1 MSYRYFLSLLSL
13 AILLLFSA
21 CSEDDLGG
29 VDPGRDSDPSLADE
43 SFDSISSVSSGS
55 SSSSGSSG
63 QGESDT
69 MSNEGLITAGE
80 WNDLDNWDF
89 WKQVNQDSTFF
100 SMRDLWGFYTDG
112 RVSIAA
118 TNNGRAAVN
127 AEISIAKDGDIY
139 WTTRTDNHGR
149 AELWVDPFSDGPSD
163 LSDYEL
169 LVNGNLHPARLVN
182 ADQGAVQI
190 SIGNSPSE
198 ERIEIS
204 FIVDATGSMSDEL
217 QFLKDDMADVISR
230 VRASGYGSDIKTSA
244 VFYRDT
250 EDEYLIRQSDF
261 SSDLSRTLDFIKAQS
276 ARGGG
281 DYPEAV
287 HNGLDVGINELSWS
301 SLAITKLA
309 FLILDAP
316 PHKDEQVKDMIR
328 RATKNAAAQGIK
340 IIPVTASGIQKDT
353 ELLMRQLSILTN
365 GTYVFITNDSGIG
378 NDHIEATVGDY
389 EVEFLNDL
397 MVRLILKY
405 SE

>member
-1 MSYRYFLSLLSL
+1 MPIRYYLSLLSL
-13 AILLLFSA
+13 AILLVFTA
-21 CSEDDLGG
+21 CSEGDLGG
-29 VDPGRDSDPSLADE
+29 VDPGRDSDPSLTDD
-43 SFDSISSVSSGS
+43 SFDSSSSIGASSE
-55 SSSSGSSG
+55 SSSGSST
-63 QGESDT
+63 QGEPDT
-69 MSNEGLITAGE
+69 TSSEGLITAGE

-100 SMRDLWGFYTDG
+100 SMRDLWGCYTGG
-112 RVSIAA
+112 RISIVA
-118 TNNGRAAVN
+118 TDKNRAAVN
-127 AEISIAKDGDIY
+127 AEISLAKDGDIY
-139 WTTRTDNHGR
+139 WRARTDNHGR
-149 AELWVDPFSDGPSD
+149 AELWVDPFSTETHN
-163 LSDYEL
+163 LSNYEL
-169 LVNGNLHPARLVN
+169 LVNGVLHSAQLIT
-182 ADQGAVQI
+182 ADQGPVQI

-204 FIVDATGSMSDEL
+204 FIVDATGSMGDEL
-217 QFLKDDMADVISR
+217 QFLKDDMADVISQ
-230 VRASGYGSDIKTSA
+230 VQASGYGSDIKTSA

-250 EDEYLIRQSDF
+250 DDEYLVRHSDF
-261 SSDLSRTLDFIKAQS
+261 SSDLGTTLDFIKAQS
-276 ARGGG
+276 AGGGG

-287 HNGLDVGINELSWS
+287 HNGLDVGINNLSWS

-316 PHKDEQVKDMIR
+316 PHDNEQIKEMIR
-328 RATKNAAAQGIK
+328 QATKNAAAQGIK